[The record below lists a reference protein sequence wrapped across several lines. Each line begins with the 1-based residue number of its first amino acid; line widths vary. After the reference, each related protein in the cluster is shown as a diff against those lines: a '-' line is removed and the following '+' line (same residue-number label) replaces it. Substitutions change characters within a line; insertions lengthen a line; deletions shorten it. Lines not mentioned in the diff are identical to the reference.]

1 MDIAKKIKLL
11 EEGKHQLD
19 IVTKELKKRA
29 YRKAETEREYR
40 KALAIEEEKLRS
52 GEKMPVTL
60 IHDISRGR
68 LSELRYQRDIAS
80 MEYDICK
87 EYMRNIR
94 INQESMRTLVS
105 FDKEHLKGI

>member
-1 MDIAKKIKLL
+1 MDIAEKIKLL

-40 KALAIEEEKLRS
+40 KALAIEEERLRA
-52 GEKMPVTL
+52 EKMPVTL
-60 IHDISRGR
+60 IYDISRGR

-105 FDKEHLKGI
+105 FDKEHLKGV

>member
-1 MDIAKKIKLL
+1 MDIAEKIKLL
-11 EEGKHQLD
+11 EDGKHQLD

-29 YRKAETEREYR
+29 YIKAETERNYR

-68 LSELRYQRDIAS
+68 LSELRYQRVEA
-80 MEYDICK
+80 K
-87 EYMRNIR
+87 
-94 INQESMRTLVS
+94 
-105 FDKEHLKGI
+105 FDKQNRREASELKRKTSK

>member
-1 MDIAKKIKLL
+1 MDIAEKIKLL
-11 EEGKHQLD
+11 EDGKHQLD

-40 KALAIEEEKLRS
+40 KALAIEEERLRT
-52 GEKMPVTL
+52 EKMPVTL

-105 FDKEHLKGI
+105 FDKEHLKGV

>member
-1 MDIAKKIKLL
+1 MDIAEKIKIL
-11 EEGKHQLD
+11 EESKSLLD
-19 IVTKELKKRA
+19 KITTELKKRA
-29 YRKAETEREYR
+29 YKKAETEREYR
-40 KALAIEEEKLRS
+40 KALAIEEERLRA
-52 GEKMPVTL
+52 EKMPATL

-105 FDKEHLKGI
+105 FDKEHLKGV

>member
-1 MDIAKKIKLL
+1 MDIAEKIKIL
-11 EEGKHQLD
+11 EESKSLLD
-19 IVTKELKKRA
+19 KITTELKKRA
-29 YRKAETEREYR
+29 YKKAETEREYR
-40 KALAIEEEKLRS
+40 KALAIEEERLRT
-52 GEKMPVTL
+52 EKMPATL

-105 FDKEHLKGI
+105 FDKEHLKGV

>member
-1 MDIAKKIKLL
+1 MDIAEKIKLL
-11 EEGKHQLD
+11 EEGKAQLD
-19 IVTKELKKRA
+19 KVTAELKKRA
-29 YRKAETEREYR
+29 YKKAETEREYR
-40 KALAIEEEKLRS
+40 KALAIEEERLRT
-52 GEKMPVTL
+52 EKMPVTL
-60 IHDISRGR
+60 IYDISRGR

-105 FDKEHLKGI
+105 FDKEHLKGM

>member
-1 MDIAKKIKLL
+1 MDIAEKIKLL
-11 EEGKHQLD
+11 EDGKHQLD

-40 KALAIEEEKLRS
+40 KALAIEEERLRA
-52 GEKMPVTL
+52 EKMPVTL

-68 LSELRYQRDIAS
+68 LSELRYKRDIAS

-105 FDKEHLKGI
+105 FDKEHLKGV

>member
-1 MDIAKKIKLL
+1 MDTAEKIKIL
-11 EEGKHQLD
+11 EESKSLLD
-19 IVTKELKKRA
+19 KITTELKKRA
-29 YRKAETEREYR
+29 YKKAETERNYR

-68 LSELRYQRDIAS
+68 LANLRYERDIAS

-105 FDKEHLKGI
+105 FDKEHLKGL

>member
-1 MDIAKKIKLL
+1 MDIAEKIKIL
-11 EEGKHQLD
+11 EESKTILD
-19 IVTKELKKRA
+19 KVTTELKKRA
-29 YRKAETEREYR
+29 YKKAETEREYR
-40 KALAIEEEKLRS
+40 KALAIEEERLRA
-52 GEKMPVTL
+52 EKMPVTL

-68 LSELRYQRDIAS
+68 LSELRYERDIAS
-80 MEYDICK
+80 MKYDICK